1 MILSDKLVE
10 LTNIT
15 SILETDLDFDS
26 TQIKIKLT
34 DKEFDELQDFFNVKS
49 ESKNLITVISNTTFE
64 FYISD

>member
-15 SILETDLDFDS
+15 SILETDLNFDS

-49 ESKNLITVISNTTFE
+49 ETKNLITVISNTTFE